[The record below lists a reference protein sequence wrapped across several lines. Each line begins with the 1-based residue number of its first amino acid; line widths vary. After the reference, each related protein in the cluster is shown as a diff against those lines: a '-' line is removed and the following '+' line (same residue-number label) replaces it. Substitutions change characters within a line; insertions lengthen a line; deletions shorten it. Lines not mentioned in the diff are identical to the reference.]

1 MTALAVALP
10 GIDPVTTLI
19 EMVPLLSLYLI
30 SLGRLRVLRAA
41 LACPDRATAAE

>member
-30 SLGRLRVLRAA
+30 CSPCPGSSAALRARPA
-41 LACPDRATAAE
+41 AAAE